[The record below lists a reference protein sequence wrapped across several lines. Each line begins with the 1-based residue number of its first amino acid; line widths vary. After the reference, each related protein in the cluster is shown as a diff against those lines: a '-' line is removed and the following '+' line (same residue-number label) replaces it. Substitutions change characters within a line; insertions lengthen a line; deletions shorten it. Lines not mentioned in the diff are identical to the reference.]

1 MAEADIRDSTARL
14 GAIARRLQEL
24 TGRLEE
30 QHDSRCVF
38 TYAYAIM
45 TWKIANDLRNRPD
58 VDSRWVTSLA
68 EAFSERYF
76 QAVDEYD
83 RGTLDSDAWRSV
95 FDALRNRRTS
105 VLEDMVLPIT
115 GHIVHD
121 LPLALIEVSP
131 TDGPELARIHDFHAV
146 NDIMHDA
153 VELMEEEVSHRYG
166 GGLDWIDQMAE
177 TYDEILTSYGIRMSR
192 GLGWY
197 NALRLADP
205 KEHAEA
211 RAAIEKSPMIV
222 VENVLDPPVW
232 SLGLVA
238 RLMRLASRQLRRW
251 PDTDPSA
258 GIAQAVARVIAKTA
272 TRSSRAATP

>member
-1 MAEADIRDSTARL
+1 MSASSARHRL
-14 GAIARRLQEL
+14 PQGIAVYAQAVA
-24 TGRLEE
+24 GR
-30 QHDSRCVF
+30 V
-38 TYAYAIM
+38 A
-45 TWKIANDLRNRPD
+45 RNRP
-58 VDSRWVTSLA
+58 SRLDAHVGR
-68 EAFSERYF
+68 E
-76 QAVDEYD
+76 D
-83 RGTLDSDAWRSV
+83 RPA
-95 FDALRNRRTS
+95 RN
-105 VLEDMVLPIT
+105 
-115 GHIVHD
+115 
-121 LPLALIEVSP
+121 
-131 TDGPELARIHDFHAV
+131 RIHDFHAV

-153 VELMEEEVSHRYG
+153 IELMEEEVSHRYG

-258 GIAQAVARVIAKTA
+258 GIAEAVARVIAKTA